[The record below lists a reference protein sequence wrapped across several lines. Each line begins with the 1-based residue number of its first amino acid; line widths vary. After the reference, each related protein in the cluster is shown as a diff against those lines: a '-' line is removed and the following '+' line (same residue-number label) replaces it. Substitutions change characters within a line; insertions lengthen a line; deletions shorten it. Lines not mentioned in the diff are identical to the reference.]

1 MEQLGR
7 KDLADLLHALK
18 IERLPGDPELSSN
31 WPAYEGLPNVVFEQ
45 LRARRIPNSALAHGL
60 LLNVTTYLGWIAD
73 YQGAGDMAL
82 AVRNLIE
89 ARLPGVDRLVGMALA
104 NHGLALIRLDD
115 LAGAL
120 ALLERAAGLD
130 EVHRPGS
137 AELAD
142 QYDTLGGVLLAQGR
156 AGKAGALVKAARRRQ
171 QALALRRLLFGR
183 SALLAQ
189 TVNNLGAVRFAQ
201 GRGAAA
207 ARLANASLMIF
218 REVLPP
224 GDARLA

>member
-1 MEQLGR
+1 
-7 KDLADLLHALK
+7 
-18 IERLPGDPELSSN
+18 
-31 WPAYEGLPNVVFEQ
+31 
-45 LRARRIPNSALAHGL
+45 
-60 LLNVTTYLGWIAD
+60 
-73 YQGAGDMAL
+73 MAL
-82 AVRNLIE
+82 AVRNLIK

-104 NHGLALIRLDD
+104 NHGLALIRLND